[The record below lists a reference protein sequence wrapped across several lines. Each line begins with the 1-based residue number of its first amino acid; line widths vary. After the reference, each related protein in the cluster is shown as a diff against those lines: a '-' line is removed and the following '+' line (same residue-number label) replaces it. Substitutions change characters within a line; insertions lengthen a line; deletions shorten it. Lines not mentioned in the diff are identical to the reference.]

1 MTRHAFLF
9 LILTAGVMTGA
20 AFSQQLMPR
29 PASLVALNSS
39 PVPIDSSFTVSIEQ
53 GKDARVERAVQR
65 FIRRL
70 AAQTGI
76 PFTGNRVTTEKG
88 TLTIRCVDPAAGR
101 IQQAIEDES
110 YTLTSQSGEIR
121 IASNTYYGMLRS
133 LETLLQLIEVGPNEF
148 QVPAVE
154 INDTPRFPWRGLLI
168 DACRHW
174 MPLEVIKRNIDGL
187 AMVKMNV
194 LHWHLSEDQGFRVE
208 SKVYPKLHLM
218 GSEGNYYT
226 QEQIKEVIDYAAER
240 GIRVVPEFD
249 IPGHTTA
256 WFVGHPELAS
266 APGPYTIERKWG
278 IHDPTM
284 DPTREEVYTFLDRF
298 IGEMVQLFPDAYF
311 HIGGDE
317 VTGKQWDANP
327 LIQNFMKKN
336 NLPDNHALQAYF
348 NKRILAILQKYN
360 RKMIGWDE
368 IFHPDLPK
376 DIVIHSWRG
385 QKSLAESS
393 RKGYQGILSHGYYLD
408 HIRPA
413 SFHYVVDPID
423 STISAMS
430 REEQSRI
437 LGGEACMWA
446 EYVSYETIDSRIWPR
461 TAAIAERFWSPASV
475 KDIDD
480 MYARLDVMTQRLEW
494 AGLTHRT
501 SYRTML
507 ERLTGGRPIQPLK
520 ILADVVEPVKVYQ
533 RGRTRPHTSL
543 TPLNRLVDAARPESD
558 TARIFAGLI
567 EKLQNGSITQDQKN
581 SLRFMLLKWRDNDA
595 VLQPY
600 FVNNGLMPVESQ
612 LSTDLANAARVGLRL
627 LEVKETGK
635 NLSSTEK
642 SNFKSQLDEAEK
654 QKGALLLMVVPP
666 VKRLFEDIVK

>member
-1 MTRHAFLF
+1 MTTYGFL
-9 LILTAGVMTGA
+9 LSILAAGFMTSSA
-20 AFSQQLMPR
+20 ASQQLMPR
-29 PASLVALNSS
+29 PASVVLVSLPA
-39 PVPIDSSFTVSIEQ
+39 VPIDSSFTVHIAQ
-53 GKDARVERAVQR
+53 GRDARVERAVQR
-65 FIRRL
+65 FVKRL
-70 AAQTGI
+70 ALQTAI
-76 PFTGNRVTTEKG
+76 PFTGNRITDEKG
-88 TLTIRCVDPAAGR
+88 TLTIRCEDPATGR
-101 IQQAIEDES
+101 VQQAIEDES
-110 YTLTSQSGEIR
+110 YTITSGSGEIKV
-121 IASNTYYGMLRS
+121 AAKTYYGLLRAI
-133 LETLLQLIEVGPNEF
+133 ETLLQLVEIGPDEF
-148 QVPAVE
+148 QVPALQ
-154 INDTPRFPWRGLLI
+154 ISDAPRFPWRGLLI

-174 MPLEVIKRNIDGL
+174 MPVEVIKRNIDGL

-208 SKVYPKLHLM
+208 SKVYPKLHEM

-226 QEQIKEVIDYAAER
+226 QDQIREVVEYAAER

-256 WFVGHPELAS
+256 WFVGYPELAS

-284 DPTREEVYTFLDRF
+284 DPTREDVYTFLDRF
-298 IGEMVQLFPDAYF
+298 IGEMVPLFPDHYF

-327 LIQNFMKKN
+327 SIQEFMKKN
-336 NLPDNHALQAYF
+336 NHPDNHALQAYF
-348 NKRILAILQKYN
+348 NRRILAILQKYN
-360 RKMIGWDE
+360 KKMIGWDE

-393 RKGYQGILSHGYYLD
+393 RRGYQGILSYGYYLD

-413 SFHYVVDPID
+413 SFHYAVDPID
-423 STISAMS
+423 STIATLS

-461 TAAIAERFWSPASV
+461 TAAIAERLWSPASV

-480 MYARLDVMTQRLEW
+480 MYARLDIMTQRLEW
-494 AGLTHRT
+494 AGLTHRS
-501 SYRTML
+501 SYHIML
-507 ERLTGGRPIQPLK
+507 ERLTGGKPVEPLK
-520 ILADVVEPVKVYQ
+520 VLADVVEPVKGYQ

-558 TARIFAGLI
+558 TARVFSGWVD
-567 EKLQNGSITQDQKN
+567 KLLSGSITEAQRN
-581 SLRFMLLKWRDNDA
+581 SLRNMLRRWRDNDA
-595 VLQPY
+595 ILQPY

-612 LSTDLANAARVGLRL
+612 LSIDLADIGRIGLRL
-627 LEVKETGK
+627 LEVRDSGK
-635 NLSSTEK
+635 SLSATEQST
-642 SNFKSQLDEAEK
+642 FKSLLEEAEK
-654 QKGALLLMVVPP
+654 QKGALLIMVAPP
-666 VKRLFEDIVK
+666 VKRLYEAMLK